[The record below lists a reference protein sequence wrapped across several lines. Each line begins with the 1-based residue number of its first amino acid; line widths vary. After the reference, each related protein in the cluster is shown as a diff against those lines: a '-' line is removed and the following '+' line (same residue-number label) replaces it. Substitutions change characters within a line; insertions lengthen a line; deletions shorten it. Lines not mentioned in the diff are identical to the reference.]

1 MRSPSTA
8 GDISH
13 RRRDGDNGVISS
25 SYITA
30 EPLSPD
36 VSFTDDLEPV
46 ADPIWDAILDH
57 PMVARL
63 GEGTLDPGPFEYWV
77 RQDYV
82 YLVEYARVFAHG
94 AAKAPDLGRM
104 GTFADLLDS
113 TINDEMDLHRAYAA
127 EFGIPEAEL
136 EATDPSPTTRAYTD
150 FLVRVAATGTF
161 GDLVA
166 ALLPCMWGFNETG
179 TRLAEQ
185 GLPEDD
191 RYAEWIETYAGEE
204 FAELTAWCK
213 DLMDDVARGASEA
226 DHERYRR
233 LFRTSAR
240 YEYRFWDAAWREEE
254 WSV

>member
-1 MRSPSTA
+1 
-8 GDISH
+8 
-13 RRRDGDNGVISS
+13 VISS

-30 EPLSPD
+30 EPLSTD

-63 GEGTLDPGPFEYWV
+63 GEGTLDPEPFEYWV

-82 YLVEYARVFAHG
+82 YLIEYARVFAHG
-94 AAKAPDLGRM
+94 AAKAPDIGRM

-185 GLPEDD
+185 GLPEDH

>member
-1 MRSPSTA
+1 MISPNYIRVEA
-8 GDISH
+8 L
-13 RRRDGDNGVISS
+13 SS
-25 SYITA
+25 
-30 EPLSPD
+30 P

-57 PMVARL
+57 PMVTRL
-63 GEGTLDPGPFEYWV
+63 GEGTLDSEPFAYWV

-82 YLVEYARVFAHG
+82 YLIEYSRVFAHG
-94 AAKAPDLGRM
+94 AAKAPDLDRM
-104 GTFADLLDS
+104 GRFAELLDT
-113 TINDEMDLHRAYAA
+113 TINTEMDLHRAYAA

-179 TRLAEQ
+179 KRLAAN
-185 GLPEDD
+185 GIPEDD
-191 RYAEWIETYAGEE
+191 RYAEWIETYSGEE
-204 FAELTAWCK
+204 FTELTAWCR
-213 DLMDDVARGASEA
+213 DLMDEVAADASEE
-226 DHERYRR
+226 DGERYRD

-240 YEYRFWDAAWREEE
+240 YEYRFWDAAWRREE